1 MSLELFISIILV
13 CILEL
18 AQSYWVYGIGCFLL
32 ITISF
37 LIALSFEILKNKEKN
52 SWKIMVQKIIRFCN
66 KMAGLILLIVIITSV
81 FRIEQVRVVSSANAD
96 VNANNLIYYTFYF
109 FVMVAM
115 LLFINYFATNSNS
128 IRQCVIAIMES
139 LSEFFKENFLVSFLI
154 VLGCV
159 YLQQFN
165 KELFIALIGGWLFYF
180 FDGFNKHYQ
189 KNKRKYRCTKF
200 SKSDIII
207 QVIINIIILFIIGDF
222 ERLLNFVTFKD
233 SGINI
238 VYLQKILIHLF
249 SLALITSVAYYKTEI
264 LNSRVGGVIIKK
276 IKELN

>member
-1 MSLELFISIILV
+1 MSLKLFISIILV
-13 CILEL
+13 CILGL

-81 FRIEQVRVVSSANAD
+81 FRIEQVRVVSGANAD

-165 KELFIALIGGWLFYF
+165 KELFIALIGGWLFYL

-189 KNKRKYRCTKF
+189 KNKRKYRCTQF

-264 LNSRVGGVIIKK
+264 LNSRVVRVIVRKT
-276 IKELN
+276 KELN